1 MYPLHSVNETYQ
13 FLCKSIFVPGVNPRN
28 HESWPELLELLE
40 DTNEVR
46 GLYVCTKP
54 DGNRIKT
61 VPSLYLINKV
71 RDVKDKLLLSQGH
84 TISIFEPVFVRP
96 YWEVSDYKLLY
107 QTKSLEGL
115 LDIALKMLRKMST
128 SYSRPVEIV
137 CGPISTG
144 GILTNEGTADIQ
156 ANKIRFY
163 KTVKKLQK
171 EGLNV
176 FDQMVFHEA
185 MEKIFVSSGLTSPEF
200 NKKLLHEFYLQIFE
214 SGFIKKKNFI
224 HDWKSSWGAN
234 FEHNQAEKLGIEIMY
249 LPKDFVD
256 NKKVPNRVK
265 VEY

>member
-13 FLCKSIFVPGVNPRN
+13 SLCKSIFGSGTNPRT
-28 HESWPELLELLE
+28 HESWPELLDLLE

-54 DGNRIKT
+54 DGSRIKT
-61 VPSLYLINKV
+61 VPSLYLMNKV
-71 RDVKDKLLLSQGH
+71 RDVKEKFLISQGH
-84 TISIFEPVFVRP
+84 TISFFEPVFMRP

-107 QTKSLEGL
+107 QVKSLEGL
-115 LDIALKMLRKMST
+115 LDIAFKILRKMST
-128 SYSRPVEIV
+128 PYSRPVEIV

-144 GILTNEGTADIQ
+144 GILTNDGVADIQ

-163 KTVKKLQK
+163 QTVKKLQK

-176 FDQMVFHEA
+176 FDQMVFQEA
-185 MEKIFVSSGLTSPEF
+185 MEKIFLSSGLTSPDF

-224 HDWKSSWGAN
+224 HDWKTSWGAN
-234 FEHNQAEKLGIEIMY
+234 FEHDQAEKLGIEKIY
-249 LPKDFVD
+249 LPADFIV
-256 NKKVPNRVK
+256 NK
-265 VEY
+265 YISF